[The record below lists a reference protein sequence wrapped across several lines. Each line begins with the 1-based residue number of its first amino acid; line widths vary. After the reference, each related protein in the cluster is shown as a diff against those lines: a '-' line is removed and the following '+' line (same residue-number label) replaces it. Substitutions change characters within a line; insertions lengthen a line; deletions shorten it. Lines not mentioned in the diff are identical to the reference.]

1 MRSKGWY
8 GSDIQEIHT
17 LRSSRK
23 CIFSLAINILIRRNP
38 VTREVFN
45 KAMEILDKLNKKVDE
60 AILQVEGYG
69 LGKEGIGFAK
79 SEDDEDGYGLG

>member
-1 MRSKGWY
+1 MLS
-8 GSDIQEIHT
+8 

-38 VTREVFN
+38 VTREVYD
-45 KAMEILDKLNKKVDE
+45 KAMETLNKLNQLVDE
-60 AILQVEGYG
+60 AICQLEGYG

-79 SEDDEDGYGLG
+79 NEDGIGLG

>member
-1 MRSKGWY
+1 M
-8 GSDIQEIHT
+8 
-17 LRSSRK
+17 
-23 CIFSLAINILIRRNP
+23 
-38 VTREVFN
+38 TREVFN
-45 KAMEILDKLNKKVDE
+45 KAIEILDKLNKKVDE